1 MSTGTPSAPWNR
13 PGTDCW
19 AGCTTMAGVKI
30 LSVQSSVAYGHVG
43 NSAAV
48 FPLQR
53 LGHEVWPVV
62 TVHFSNH
69 TGYGAW
75 RGPLLAATDVADV
88 IAGIDDRGVLGEA
101 DAVLSGYQGDP
112 AVGAVI
118 LDAVRRIKALN
129 PAAVYC
135 CDPVMGDV
143 GRGMFVREGIP
154 EFMRDTVVPRADIVT
169 PNHFELDFL
178 AGTTTRTLDDV
189 LAAADAVRS
198 RGPRHVLVTSVLHD
212 EAAEGTLDVVA
223 VSDEGAWAVTT
234 PQLPITPNGCGDVT
248 AALYL
253 AHLLRSGSPA
263 ESLAATTSS
272 VFAVLEATIAAGT
285 REIQLVAAQEA
296 IAVPPMRFEA
306 RRLR

>member
-1 MSTGTPSAPWNR
+1 M
-13 PGTDCW
+13 
-19 AGCTTMAGVKI
+19 KI
-30 LSVQSSVAYGHVG
+30 LSIQSSVAYGHAG

-53 LGHEVWPVV
+53 LGHEVWPVL

-75 RGPLLAATDVADV
+75 RGPLLAPGDVADV

-118 LDAVRRIKALN
+118 LDAVARVKKLN
-129 PAAVYC
+129 PDAVYC

-143 GRGMFVREGIP
+143 GRGMFVRPGIP
-154 EFMRDTVVPRADIVT
+154 EFLRDTVVPEADILT

-178 AGTTTRTLDDV
+178 AGRTTTTLDEV
-189 LAAADAVRS
+189 LEAVDAVRA
-198 RGPRHVLVTSVLHD
+198 RGPRDVLVTSVLHD
-212 EAAEGTLDVVA
+212 ALAEGFLDVVA

-234 PQLPITPNGCGDVT
+234 PLLPISPNGCGDVT

-253 AHLLRSGSPA
+253 AHLRETGS
-263 ESLAATTSS
+263 AASALPRTIAS

-285 REIQLVAAQEA
+285 REIALVAAQEA
-296 IAVPPMRFEA
+296 IAVPPDTVEV

>member
-1 MSTGTPSAPWNR
+1 M
-13 PGTDCW
+13 
-19 AGCTTMAGVKI
+19 KI

-53 LGHEVWPVV
+53 LGHEVWPVL

-69 TGYGAW
+69 TGYGEW
-75 RGPLLAATDVADV
+75 RGPLLAPTDVADV
-88 IAGIDDRGVLGEA
+88 INGIEDRGVLGQA

-118 LDAVRRIKALN
+118 LDAVARVKKAN
-129 PAAVYC
+129 PDAVYC

-143 GRGMFVREGIP
+143 GRGMFVRPGIP
-154 EFMRDTVVPRADIVT
+154 EFMRDSVVPQADVIT

-178 AGTTTRTLDDV
+178 AGRTTRTLDEV
-189 LAAADAVRS
+189 LDAVDAVRDT
-198 RGPRHVLVTSVLHD
+198 GPRDVLVTSVLHED
-212 EAAEGTLDVVA
+212 LPEGSLDLVA
-223 VSDEGAWAVTT
+223 VSGAGAWALTT
-234 PQLPITPNGCGDVT
+234 PLLPITPNGCGDVT

-253 AHLLRSGSPA
+253 AHLSTSGSPEQA
-263 ESLAATTSS
+263 LAATASS
-272 VFAVLEATIAAGT
+272 VFAVLERTLEAGT

-296 IAVPPMRFEA
+296 IAEPPTRFEV